1 MQPWRPAFGRGLPDS
16 LASPWMRPK
25 LLYPAIASRGAMQ
38 PVLGSSGV
46 AQEAASAPPKPSS
59 SAQDLQHIQAKASS
73 RSCCDQRQSGVE
85 QAAAAATA
93 AAAAA

>member
-1 MQPWRPAFGRGLPDS
+1 
-16 LASPWMRPK
+16 MRPK

-38 PVLGSSGV
+38 PGARELGSSGV